1 VRPNPNRTSTA
12 LSRAAR
18 LAAVL
23 LVTLSVAVT
32 SACGMSV
39 QTSKPYTPSEGINF
53 DVGGFAGVKVR
64 NLLVLSRADGEG
76 YLSGTFVSQQRNSLT
91 AVSGKAIKI
100 DGTDGAPITATIPQQ
115 ISLGNGLVVVLTD
128 QPLIVLKSP
137 DLKAGLTA
145 QLTLEFSEAGQANV
159 IVPVVDAKQP
169 PYSTI
174 SPAPTPEA

>member
-1 VRPNPNRTSTA
+1 VRPKPNRTSTA
-12 LSRAAR
+12 LSRATR
-18 LAAVL
+18 LAAVI

-39 QTSKPYTPSEGINF
+39 QTSKPYTPSEGINI
-53 DVGGFAGVKVR
+53 DVGGYGGVKVR
-64 NLLVLSRADGEG
+64 NLLVLSRTDGEG
-76 YLSGTFVSQQRNSLT
+76 YLSGTLVSQSRNSLT
-91 AVSGKAIKI
+91 AVSGKAIKG

-115 ISLGNGLVVVLTD
+115 ISLGNGLVVVLTN

-145 QLTLEFSEAGQANV
+145 QLTLDFSEAGQATV
-159 IVPVVDAKQP
+159 IVPVVDAKQA

-174 SPAPTPEA
+174 SPEPSPVA

>member
-12 LSRAAR
+12 LSRTAR

-32 SACGMSV
+32 TACGMSA
-39 QTSKPYTPSEGINF
+39 QTSKPYTPSEGINI
-53 DVGGFAGVKVR
+53 DVGGYAGVKVR
-64 NLLVLSRADGEG
+64 NLLILSRADGEG
-76 YLSGTFVSQQRNSLT
+76 YLSGTLVSQQRNSLT
-91 AVSGKAIKI
+91 AVSGKAIKA

-115 ISLGNGLVVVLTD
+115 VSLGNGLVVVLTS
-128 QPLIVLKSP
+128 QQLIVLKSP

-145 QLTLEFSEAGQANV
+145 QLTLEFSEAGQATV
-159 IVPVVDAKQP
+159 LVPVVDAKEP

-174 SPAPTPEA
+174 SPEPTPQA

>member
-1 VRPNPNRTSTA
+1 MRPNPNRTSTA
-12 LSRAAR
+12 LSRTAR

-32 SACGMSV
+32 GACGMSV
-39 QTSKPYTPSEGINF
+39 QTNKPYTPSEGINV
-53 DVGGFAGVKVR
+53 DVGGYAGVKVR

-76 YLSGTFVSQQRNSLT
+76 YLSGTLVSQQRNSLT

-169 PYSTI
+169 PYSSI

>member
-1 VRPNPNRTSTA
+1 VRRKPNRTSTT
-12 LSRAAR
+12 LSRATR

-32 SACGMSV
+32 TACGMSA
-39 QTSKPYTPSEGINF
+39 QTTKPYTPSEGISV
-53 DVGGFAGVKVR
+53 DVGGYAGVKVR
-64 NLLVLSRADGEG
+64 NLLILSRADGEG
-76 YLSGTFVSQQRNSLT
+76 YLSGTLVSQQRSSLT
-91 AVSGKAIKI
+91 SVSGKAIKA

-115 ISLGNGLVVVLTD
+115 ISLGNGLVVVLTS

-145 QLTLEFSEAGQANV
+145 QLTLEFTEAGQTAV

-174 SPAPTPEA
+174 SPEPTPQA

>member
-12 LSRAAR
+12 LSRTAR

-39 QTSKPYTPSEGINF
+39 QTSKPYTPSEGINV

-76 YLSGTFVSQQRNSLT
+76 YLSGTLVSQQRNSLT

-169 PYSTI
+169 PYSSI

>member
-1 VRPNPNRTSTA
+1 MRPNPNRTSTA
-12 LSRAAR
+12 LSRTAR

-39 QTSKPYTPSEGINF
+39 QTSKPYTPSEGINV

-64 NLLVLSRADGEG
+64 NLLILSRADGEG
-76 YLSGTFVSQQRNSLT
+76 YLSGTLVARQRNSLT
-91 AVSGKAIKI
+91 AVSGKAIKV

-145 QLTLEFSEAGQANV
+145 QLTLEFSPAGQTTV

-169 PYSTI
+169 PYATI
-174 SPAPTPEA
+174 SPAPTPVA

>member
-1 VRPNPNRTSTA
+1 VRPKPNRTSTA
-12 LSRAAR
+12 LSRATR

-32 SACGMSV
+32 TACGMSA
-39 QTSKPYTPSEGINF
+39 QTTKPYTPSEGINI
-53 DVGGFAGVKVR
+53 DVGGYAGVKVR
-64 NLLVLSRADGEG
+64 NLLILSRTDGEG
-76 YLSGTFVSQQRNSLT
+76 YLSGTVVSQQRNSLT
-91 AVSGKAIKI
+91 AVSGKAIKA

-115 ISLGNGLVVVLTD
+115 ISLGNGLVVVLTS

-145 QLTLEFSEAGQANV
+145 QLTLDFTEAGQATV
-159 IVPVVDAKQP
+159 IVPVADAKVP

-174 SPAPTPEA
+174 SPAPTPQA